1 MFKKLKIALLT
12 LMLVSLLLAGCGG
25 AASPAPT
32 AAIEAPAAVMTETEV
47 PAAATEE
54 PVVAQAPVEV
64 AWKMPMTPEQV
75 AYYTP
80 QRFDGQELNVVI
92 NASWMDKGEES
103 TIEVLRK
110 KFEELTGAKV
120 TYVALPENEMYD
132 KVRLELANNSGLYDM
147 MHTGAGGAKEYG
159 LSDYLIPLPKPPD
172 IDDFYTADVA
182 QYSIGDEL
190 YGLPQTADTNILYWR
205 TDLFEAAGLDP
216 TKPPLTY
223 EKFREYAIKLT
234 TDVNSKHP
242 GEVGFDPNN
251 IEVYGSAFKGV
262 AGLGSTWEL
271 YNYIYAFGGDVV
283 DENYNPTLNSQ
294 PVVDAL
300 TWVVDN
306 FRKYN
311 IYPLDT
317 PTYDYSEFHTLFA
330 QGKVAMAV
338 NWPYMWGILQ
348 DPAQSKVVGKVA
360 VGRKPGEVTYGG
372 NIGGWS
378 WNIFK
383 MSKKQ
388 ELATA
393 FAKWIASPDA
403 SLAFAESGNGNPVRK
418 SVSAVLAEKDPVLA
432 AAIAANLAD
441 GREVKWLATGPSW
454 MEIEKVQY
462 QAIQEAL
469 IGDKDPKT
477 ALEDANV
484 EAIKILT
491 DNGFFTEILPQ
502 LKGN

>member
-1 MFKKLKIALLT
+1 VALLAGVT
-12 LMLVSLLLAGCGG
+12 LLAGCAAPVAAPSDSG
-25 AASPAPT
+25 AGASS
-32 AAIEAPAAVMTETEV
+32 
-47 PAAATEE
+47 E
-54 PVVAQAPVEV
+54 PVEY
-64 AWKMPMTPEQV
+64 AWRMEMTPEQI

-80 QRFDGQELNVVI
+80 GRFDGRELTVVI
-92 NASWMDKGEES
+92 NASWMRDGENS

-110 KFEELTGAKV
+110 KFEELSGAKV

-159 LSDYLIPLPKPPD
+159 LSNYLIPLPAPPD
-172 IDDFYTADVA
+172 LDDFYPADIA
-182 QYSIGDEL
+182 QYSIGGEL

-216 TKPPLTY
+216 TKPPETY
-223 EKFREYAIKLT
+223 EQFREYAIKLT
-234 TDVNSKHP
+234 TDENGKHP
-242 GEVGFDPNN
+242 GEDGFDPNN
-251 IEVYGSAFKGV
+251 IDVYGSAFKGV

-283 DENYNPTLNSQ
+283 DENYTPTLNSQ

-306 FRKYN
+306 FRTYN
-311 IYPLDT
+311 IYPPDT
-317 PTYDYSEFHTLFA
+317 PTYDYTEFHTLFA

-348 DPAQSKVVGKVA
+348 DPEQSKVVGNVA
-360 VGRKPGEVTYGG
+360 VGRKPGQVTHGG

-378 WNIFK
+378 WNVFQ
-383 MSKKQ
+383 MSKDQ
-388 ELATA
+388 ELAIA

-403 SLAFAESGNGNPVRK
+403 SLSFAETGSNPVRR
-418 SVSAVLAEKDPVLA
+418 SVSAILAEQDPILA
-432 AAIAANLAD
+432 AAIAANQAD

-469 IGDKDPKT
+469 IGAKDPQT
-477 ALEDANV
+477 AMEDANAAV
-484 EAIKILT
+484 IDIL
-491 DNGFFTEILPQ
+491 NANAFFTELLPQ
-502 LKGN
+502 LQGN